1 MCLTLGLPHA
11 PVLPRSQASPPVP
24 SPSLQSKELSL
35 KGQQTERKKKAI
47 MGRSD
52 GGRTKENGEEGPGLD
67 HGCQGETKKQGHS
80 SIPLGS
86 ASDLLGEEAKPAM
99 ESEESPCSPIKP
111 GDGQRRG
118 AARES
123 RKELEKRDRK
133 EVCECEPD
141 SPRLAGTTEQTRIGE
156 EASRP

>member
-67 HGCQGETKKQGHS
+67 QAAKAKRRNKV
-80 SIPLGS
+80 IPRFLW
-86 ASDLLGEEAKPAM
+86 AL
-99 ESEESPCSPIKP
+99 
-111 GDGQRRG
+111 
-118 AARES
+118 
-123 RKELEKRDRK
+123 
-133 EVCECEPD
+133 
-141 SPRLAGTTEQTRIGE
+141 PRI
-156 EASRP
+156 S